1 MDRRD
6 VLKSVAIAA
15 AGAGMAAAGA
25 SAVSA
30 SSAKFGGPAAR
41 VLRMPYLETADGT
54 TLFYKDWGAGTPI
67 IFVHSWSA
75 NSDMWQ
81 YQMTPLVAQGTR
93 CIAYDRRGHGRS
105 SQPGRG
111 YDYDT
116 LADDLA
122 AVIEQ
127 LDVRNATLV
136 GHSMGAGD
144 IARYLSRH
152 GASRVDRIVFLAP
165 TLPFILQTPDNPAG
179 VPKEFFDE
187 VRAQWSKDF
196 PKWLADNARPFFA
209 PDTSAAMIEW
219 AVAMSAQCP
228 IKVAIDCNRAV
239 TETDFRGELP
249 KITVPTLIIQG
260 DKDVS
265 VPLDF
270 TGRRTA
276 ELIPGSHLKVYEG
289 AAHGLMFTHID
300 RLNGD
305 LIEFVQG

>member
-15 AGAGMAAAGA
+15 ASAGMAAAGA
-25 SAVSA
+25 SSVSA
-30 SSAKFGGPAAR
+30 SSARPRGSAAK
-41 VLRMPYLETADGT
+41 VLRMPYVEAGDGT
-54 TLFYKDWGAGTPI
+54 TLFYKDWGAGKPI
-67 IFVHSWSA
+67 VFIHSWSA

-81 YQMTPLVAQGTR
+81 YQMTPLVARGTR

-122 AVIEQ
+122 VVIEQ
-127 LDVRNATLV
+127 LDLRNATLV
-136 GHSMGAGD
+136 GHSMGGGE
-144 IARYLSRH
+144 IARFLSRH
-152 GASRVDRIVFLAP
+152 GSSRVDRIVLLAP
-165 TLPFILQTPDNPAG
+165 TLPFILQTPDNPGG
-179 VPKEFFDE
+179 VPKAVFDQ

-196 PKWLADNARPFFA
+196 PKWLADNVRPFFGTDA
-209 PDTSAAMIEW
+209 SAAMIEW
-219 AVAMSAQCP
+219 VFAMSAQCP
-228 IKVAIDCNRAV
+228 IKVAIDCNHAV

-265 VPLDF
+265 APLEF

-305 LIEFVQG
+305 LLEFVQS